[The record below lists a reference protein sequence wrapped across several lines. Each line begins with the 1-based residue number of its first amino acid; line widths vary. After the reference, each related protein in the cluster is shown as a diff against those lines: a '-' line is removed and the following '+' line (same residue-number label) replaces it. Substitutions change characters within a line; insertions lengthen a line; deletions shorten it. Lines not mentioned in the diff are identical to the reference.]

1 MSASYE
7 TISKEVGYI
16 GYMPFPTLEEVEKL
30 LDNLSLN
37 PTISE
42 FKKALSL
49 YRFTPEAETSEQTRI
64 IYMLQLGLSISKK
77 ELFSVEKE
85 HSVLEMAYQY
95 FLNLIP

>member
-16 GYMPFPTLEEVEKL
+16 GYMPFPSMDEADQL
-30 LDNLSLN
+30 LNHLSSN
-37 PTISE
+37 PTIQA

-49 YRFTPEAETSEQTRI
+49 YRFTPEAETPEQSKI

-77 ELFSVEKE
+77 ELFPVEKE
-85 HSVLEMAYQY
+85 RGVLELAYNY
-95 FLNLIP
+95 ILNLIP